1 MKISNY
7 SILWPVFVLA
17 FWTLG
22 ILGMVALVR
31 IRAGFRGEVK
41 PRDFKTG
48 EAAHVPERIQLPN
61 RNYMNLLEAPVLF
74 YVVCLVIY
82 VTALPGSA
90 AILLAWL
97 YVAIRVVHSLIHLT
111 YNKVMHRL
119 AVFGISNFVLLALWG
134 LTFWNLLKPYPAA

>member
-7 SILWPVFVLA
+7 SILWPMFALA
-17 FWTLG
+17 FWTLS
-22 ILGMVALVR
+22 ILAMVAIVR

-41 PRDFKTG
+41 VRDFKTG
-48 EAAHVPERIQLPN
+48 EAPHVPERIQLPN

-82 VTALPGSA
+82 VTAMPGSV
-90 AILLAWL
+90 AIVLAWL
-97 YVAIRVVHSLIHLT
+97 YVLIRMLHSLIHLT

-119 AVFGISNFVLLALWG
+119 AVFGLSNFVLLALWA
-134 LTFWNLLKPYPAA
+134 LTLWALLKPYPVA